1 MGKYGKLFRRLQIE
15 EWKDNYINYK
25 LLKQKIRRIKHNV
38 FSELDKIDIHS
49 SNLIPLIPKDD
60 EDMDLNT
67 LYKDKFG
74 EYLKEFIELLDKE
87 FRKSYIFFVNM
98 EKELYQKIN
107 THLYI
112 QSNYNNFNINDI
124 YSEIKSI
131 RLTSYFAKCLNC
143 FIHDNMIA
151 LKKILKKFDKKFSIV
166 FGIITT
172 KYILSHL
179 QIQNSDL
186 EYYLQFKLIDEGN
199 VICENNS
206 NLLYDLFYNKLKENK
221 DLNIGN
227 LSENFLESYNDIKSY
242 LKDIDDITYFKIQY
256 KEWFYY
262 IKKGNKIMKN
272 NLTLLDND
280 ISNPLLS
287 SSYKKDSIVQ
297 KFLSSNNASKDIKRK
312 QMILT
317 SKNKKNICLIFV
329 QEFFYMLLYSS
340 SILPIYLILN
350 EILDD
355 NYTGLFISI
364 TPFFSTFSVLFFN
377 NLNYLKCSMILSY
390 ILFLLGSL
398 MFIFVESDIFS
409 KKKIYLLIISRI
421 LIGLGAPGKM
431 GRKYIT
437 IYVSKYYLPNISFK
451 YLTVKYLGFGFGPLL
466 NLLSY
471 YYLPEFSFSIKTLK
485 IEFNDKTF
493 IGFFGCLFS
502 FFLIILNSILLTKP
516 HSKKFS
522 MVKTKNKYKK
532 VNDDE
537 KNDNQNLSYSSNNID
552 KGTDN
557 SPLISDEEKKIINE
571 MENKLNA
578 FNEKN
583 NFTNINLIPSN
594 LEIILEKEK
603 KEFRYVNKNLLI
615 IFTLFFFSK
624 FLYGN
629 CLSFIPEYFE
639 SERRE
644 NKKDT
649 TLYLFISLLIESIA
663 NFFINP
669 FNNRTH
675 LFRNLL
681 LQLIFISLI
690 FSSGFIFLDNPYIYL
705 VSIAILMLITRF
717 IEIICSLMLSNINPP
732 LWTWCNFKTGKF
744 PLVLISLGESFG
756 CFSVSLFK
764 ESNRYFIF
772 GCTVSIYGFL
782 FIIILIYKDFRINAI
797 TRILRKKDL
806 EFLGV

>member
-15 EWKDNYINYK
+15 EWRDNYINYK

-38 FSELDKIDIHS
+38 FSELDKIDIQS

-60 EDMDLNT
+60 EDMDLST

-112 QSNYNNFNINDI
+112 QSNYNNFNINEI

-287 SSYKKDSIVQ
+287 SSYKKDSIIQ

-350 EILDD
+350 NILDV

-390 ILFLLGSL
+390 ILFFLGSL

-409 KKKIYLLIISRI
+409 KENIYLLIISRI

-437 IYVSKYYLPNISFK
+437 IYVSKYFLPNISFK

-466 NLLSY
+466 ILLS
-471 YYLPEFSFSIKTLK
+471 YYLPEFSFSIKNLK
-485 IEFNDKTF
+485 IEFNHKTF
-493 IGFFGCLFS
+493 IGFFGCLIS
-502 FFLIILNSILLTKP
+502 FFLIILNSIFLTKP
-516 HSKKFS
+516 HSK
-522 MVKTKNKYKK
+522 
-532 VNDDE
+532 
-537 KNDNQNLSYSSNNID
+537 
-552 KGTDN
+552 
-557 SPLISDEEKKIINE
+557 
-571 MENKLNA
+571 
-578 FNEKN
+578 
-583 NFTNINLIPSN
+583 
-594 LEIILEKEK
+594 
-603 KEFRYVNKNLLI
+603 I
-615 IFTLFFFSK
+615 IFNDK
-624 FLYGN
+624 NY
-629 CLSFIPEYFE
+629 
-639 SERRE
+639 
-644 NKKDT
+644 
-649 TLYLFISLLIESIA
+649 
-663 NFFINP
+663 
-669 FNNRTH
+669 
-675 LFRNLL
+675 
-681 LQLIFISLI
+681 
-690 FSSGFIFLDNPYIYL
+690 
-705 VSIAILMLITRF
+705 
-717 IEIICSLMLSNINPP
+717 
-732 LWTWCNFKTGKF
+732 
-744 PLVLISLGESFG
+744 
-756 CFSVSLFK
+756 
-764 ESNRYFIF
+764 
-772 GCTVSIYGFL
+772 
-782 FIIILIYKDFRINAI
+782 
-797 TRILRKKDL
+797 
-806 EFLGV
+806 